1 MRRNLIYAHC
11 LIAISMV
18 TGCADSS
25 FDVAPVHGKV
35 TADGKPLFQGKV
47 MFAPV
52 SKGDVANP
60 GKPAWSKINEDGTYR
75 LTTFKTDDGA
85 VVGEHWVTVINSEED
100 LPEDV
105 PEFAR
110 LMLPERRTVVA
121 GKDNQH
127 DIALTSAIIEANRE
141 DDR

>member
-1 MRRNLIYAHC
+1 MRRRLIYGHC
-11 LIAISMV
+11 LIAIAMA
-18 TGCADSS
+18 TGCNDSPYHT
-25 FDVAPVHGKV
+25 APVHGTV

-60 GKPAWSKINEDGTYR
+60 GKPAWSKIGKDGTYR
-75 LTTFKTDDGA
+75 LTTFKTEDGA
-85 VVGEHWVTVINSEED
+85 VVGEHWVTVINSAEE

-105 PEFAR
+105 EEFAR
-110 LMLPERRTVVA
+110 LMLPEKRTVVA

-127 DIALTSAIIEANRE
+127 DIALTNAIIEANRE